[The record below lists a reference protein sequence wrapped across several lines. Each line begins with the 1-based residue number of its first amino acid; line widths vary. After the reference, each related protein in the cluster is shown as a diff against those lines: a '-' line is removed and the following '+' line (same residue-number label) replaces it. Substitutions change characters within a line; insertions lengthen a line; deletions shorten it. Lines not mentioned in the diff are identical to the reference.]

1 MTQGQSKDKADKIIE
16 EIMTLEDCQKAYKKE
31 LVDIEKMLAIGVYE
45 DGMDAVEASSQQ
57 DEVQDRIKSLA
68 ETLKRKRSALGVT
81 GKARLASLVG
91 NQFLRLRM
99 NARALK
105 SRIRDRLRQRKFELD
120 RLERAYRK
128 TSNGKSD

>member
-1 MTQGQSKDKADKIIE
+1 
-16 EIMTLEDCQKAYKKE
+16 MTLEDCQKASKKE
-31 LVDIEKMLAIGVYE
+31 LVDIERMLAIGVYE
-45 DGMDAVEASSQQ
+45 DATEAGSQQ
-57 DEVQDRIKSLA
+57 DEVQTRINSLT

-105 SRIRDRLRQRKFELD
+105 TRIRDRLRQRKFELD

-128 TSNGKSD
+128 TSNGKFD